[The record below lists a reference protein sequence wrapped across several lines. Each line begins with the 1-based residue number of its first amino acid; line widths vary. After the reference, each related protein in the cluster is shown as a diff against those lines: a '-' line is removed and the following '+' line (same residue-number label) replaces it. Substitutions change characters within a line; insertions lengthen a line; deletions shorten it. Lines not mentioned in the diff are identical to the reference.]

1 MLVDNHGPIARPT
14 IGRAVPGHVPERV
27 GNVSSLSQLSA
38 VSEASSP
45 AESASPSSGPVVR
58 SDHFASDDLE
68 DSQSGGLEPGFQLP
82 HPEIAHQARF
92 SLFEGMPAELITDA
106 HRALDAWGHAGDRML
121 VAQKMAVP
129 PAARSV
135 AAVYLYHG
143 WVSYPGR
150 DRLAEFT
157 GIKPRNIT
165 RALDELEAGG
175 FLDRRPRTIA
185 GRGQS
190 SSIVAF
196 NGLAVC
202 QIIVTQTF
210 SPLFPLAQEIL
221 CFHRA
226 LSPAVWGEFALPPVS
241 AGPGY
246 PRSVNT
252 TPRPS
257 GETERAEP
265 RSVSLTPRPGV
276 DASAGIPRGVNTTL
290 RVSEESV
297 AEDSFSEP
305 RGVRLTPPGV
315 SIRHPNH
322 DDDLIDNHIDLINQ
336 SSNQDPG
343 SRGVSRTPRVGSE
356 VESRGINLTP
366 RGTAGRECPAC
377 GSSQL
382 NNEAC
387 LACGVL
393 VKPPDD
399 SSSWPPWYH
408 DLAAKVPES
417 LPVWDLLYEAQFV
430 ACWSEEVMCGAADRY
445 IYQYAGQRV
454 TAPLKLFV
462 KVAESIASERLRSR
476 RGRGGTASGTRRS
489 GGPRDPGPSASEQL
503 AHAQVHA
510 VCTCDQIAAAAAAVP
525 DPEAQE
531 MWAKTLEALSVEM
544 PATTFDTWLKD
555 SSGVR
560 LDGEKL
566 VVRVT
571 SVVTISWI
579 EQRMYVTIFR
589 VLRDCCGPTWDVN
602 FEAPEQAICGV
613 HGLSALN

>member
-1 MLVDNHGPIARPT
+1 MLIEDQGPVGRPT
-14 IGRAVPGHVPERV
+14 IARAGPAHVPERA
-27 GNVSSLSQLSA
+27 GTVSSLSQPSA
-38 VSEASSP
+38 GADSEA
-45 AESASPSSGPVVR
+45 V
-58 SDHFASDDLE
+58 
-68 DSQSGGLEPGFQLP
+68 GLELGFQLP
-82 HPEIAHQARF
+82 HPELAHQARF
-92 SLFEGMPAELITDA
+92 SLFEGMPPELITDA

-165 RALDELEAGG
+165 RALDELEDGG
-175 FLDRRPRTIA
+175 FINRRPRTIP

-202 QIIVTQTF
+202 QVIVRQSF
-210 SPLFPLAQEIL
+210 SPLFTLAEEIL
-221 CFHRA
+221 RFHRA
-226 LSPAVWGEFALPPVS
+226 LAPAVWGEFTLPPVS
-241 AGPGY
+241 TGPGDPRSVNMTPRPSGETEGVD

-252 TPRPS
+252 TPRP
-257 GETERAEP
+257 
-265 RSVSLTPRPGV
+265 GV
-276 DASAGIPRGVNTTL
+276 EASAGIPRSVNMTL
-290 RVSEESV
+290 RGYQESV
-297 AEDSFSEP
+297 AEDSLSEP
-305 RGVRLTPPGV
+305 RGVNLTPPGV

-322 DDDLIDNHIDLINQ
+322 DDVLIDNHTDLINQ

-343 SRGVSRTPRVGSE
+343 SRSVNLTPRVGSE
-356 VESRGINLTP
+356 AEGRGVNLTP
-366 RGTAGRECPAC
+366 RGTVGRECPAC

-408 DLAAKVPES
+408 DLVAKVPES
-417 LPVWDLLYEAQFV
+417 LPLWDLLYEAQLV
-430 ACWSEEVMCGAADRY
+430 AGWSEEVMCGAADRY
-445 IYQYAGQRV
+445 IYQYAGLRV

-462 KVAESIASERLRSR
+462 KVADSIASERLRSR
-476 RGRGGTASGTRRS
+476 RGRGGSARGARRS
-489 GGPRDPGPSASEQL
+489 GSPRDPGPSASEQL
-503 AHAQVHA
+503 APAQVEA

-525 DPEAQE
+525 DPEAQA
-531 MWAKTLEALSVEM
+531 MWAKTLEALAVEL

-602 FEAPEQAICGV
+602 FEAPEQAICGA
-613 HGLSALN
+613 HRSSGLK

>member
-343 SRGVSRTPRVGSE
+343 SRGVR
-356 VESRGINLTP
+356 LTP
-366 RGTAGRECPAC
+366 RGTAGRACSAC
-377 GSSQL
+377 GSLEL
-382 NNEAC
+382 NDEAC
-387 LACGVL
+387 VACGL
-393 VKPPDD
+393 LMRPPDD
-399 SSSWPPWYH
+399 SSSWPAWYH
-408 DLAAKVPES
+408 DLVAKVPES
-417 LPVWDLLYEAQFV
+417 LPVWDLLYEAQLV
-430 ACWSEEVMCGAADRY
+430 AGWSDEVMCGAADRY
-445 IYQYAGQRV
+445 IHQYAGQRV

-462 KVAESIASERLRSR
+462 KVAESIASELLRSR
-476 RGRGGTASGTRRS
+476 RGRGGSARGTRRS
-489 GGPRDPGPSASEQL
+489 GGPRDPGPSASKQL
-503 AHAQVHA
+503 APAQVEA

-525 DPEAQE
+525 DPEAQA
-531 MWAKTLEALSVEM
+531 MWAKTLEALSLEVA
-544 PATTFDTWLKD
+544 PTSFDAWLKY
-555 SSGVR
+555 SEGVR
-560 LDGEKL
+560 RDGENL
-566 VVRVT
+566 VVRVV
-571 SVVTISWI
+571 SVFTISWI
-579 EQRMYVTIFR
+579 EDRAYHSILR
-589 VLRDCCGPTWDVN
+589 ALRDCFGRAWDVN
-602 FEAPEQAICGV
+602 FEVSEQAICGA
-613 HGLSALN
+613 HRSTGLN